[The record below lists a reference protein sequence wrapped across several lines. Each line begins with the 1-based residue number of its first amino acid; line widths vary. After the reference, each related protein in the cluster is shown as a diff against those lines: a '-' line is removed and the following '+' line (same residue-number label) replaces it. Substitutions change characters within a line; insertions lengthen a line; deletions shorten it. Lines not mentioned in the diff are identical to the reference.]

1 MNKLRKS
8 KRKSLKKRRIK
19 GSGSSSSRVAV
30 EPVRAEE
37 VLYLKIKWHMDIMN
51 NYVIYDSYSDEDNY
65 LSIKLSTAEDW
76 LAHNLEP
83 IPGTEIVPLP
93 TNIMERQVNYEI
105 DMLTLRI
112 QREVRARVLNGSRW
126 RTAEE
131 LRLKKERYKYMAIKH
146 YITGMSHAEV
156 SHIEPVSLQVARRI
170 SNNRVVPG
178 PEAEEIIHT
187 YPRNPNTLYWGGKKS
202 RKRKIKKTKRSKK
215 SKSKKNKL

>member
-37 VLYLKIKWHMDIMN
+37 VLYLKIEWHMNIMN
-51 NYVIYDSYSDEDNY
+51 NYVIYDSYREEDNY
-65 LSIKLSTAEDW
+65 LSIELATAEDW

-93 TNIMERQVNYEI
+93 TNIMEIQVNNEI
-105 DMLTLRI
+105 NMLTLRI
-112 QREVRARVLNGSRW
+112 EDEVRARLSFSRF

-131 LRLKKERYKYMAIKH
+131 LRLKRERYKYMAIKH
-146 YITGMSHAEV
+146 YVTGMLDAEV
-156 SHIEPVSLQVARRI
+156 SHIEPVRLQVARRI
-170 SNNRVVPG
+170 NNNTVVPE
-178 PEAEEIIHT
+178 PQAQEIIQT
-187 YPRNPNTLYWGGKKS
+187 VSENPNTLYWGGKKS

-215 SKSKKNKL
+215 SKTKKNKL